1 MGGTIRCRGDNS
13 VSVHHYCF
21 PYIRGDNSVSV
32 HHYGDNSVSVHHYC
46 FPYIKSVSWIQGQFG
61 VSSSLLLFPLHQ
73 VGGQF
78 GVSSSLLLRDN
89 SVSVHHYYCFPYIK
103 SGDNSVSVHHY
114 YCFPYIK
121 SVSWIY
127 GGDNSVS
134 GGQFG
139 VSSSLLFPLH
149 QVGKLDSGTI
159 RCQFIIIIV
168 SLTSSPAGQFG
179 VSSSL
184 LLFPLHQVLHFP
196 RSRVARQASRASL
209 GPSK

>member
-1 MGGTIRCRGDNS
+1 MS
-13 VSVHHYCF
+13 
-21 PYIRGDNSVSV
+21 
-32 HHYGDNSVSVHHYC
+32 
-46 FPYIKSVSWIQGQFG
+46 
-61 VSSSLLLFPLHQ
+61 
-73 VGGQF
+73 
-78 GVSSSLLLRDN
+78 
-89 SVSVHHYYCFPYIK
+89 
-103 SGDNSVSVHHY
+103 
-114 YCFPYIK
+114 
-121 SVSWIY
+121 
-127 GGDNSVS
+127 
-134 GGQFG
+134 GQFG

-168 SLTSSPAGQFG
+168 SLTSSPALSQKSGSSSGVPGVTRPFQMRRLSPRGDNSVSVHHYCFPYIKSVSWIQGQFGVSSSLLLFPLHQVLGTIRCQFIIIIVSLTSSPALSQKSGSSSGVPRDNSVSVHHYYCFPYIKSWGQFG